1 MVSIGIDVGSLWTKT
16 VLFDQGKII
25 KFDARRSISNPSTM
39 VDEMVAG
46 MLQSAG
52 MAPGGD
58 HTRAATGAGRKN
70 IPNATQTTEMPAFA
84 RAARFVDPK
93 TRMVVDLGGQGVRMI
108 ELDANGVMTNFVTND
123 KCSTGTGCFLDI
135 MAAALGVEPAQM
147 GIVSLSAKEPAV
159 INTTC
164 TVFAESEVVTLVA
177 KKRPKEEIIAGLN
190 NMVAKKV
197 AGMIMR
203 AGIKGD
209 VVLAGGVALNIG
221 IVKAIEQELK
231 HSLVVPQ
238 HAHLLGALGAA
249 LSVEVKR

>member
-16 VLFDQGKII
+16 VLMGQGKII
-25 KFDARRSISNPSTM
+25 AFDARRSIMNPVQM

-46 MLQSAG
+46 MMRSANVV
-52 MAPGGD
+52 PGN
-58 HTRAATGAGRKN
+58 HPRVATGAGRKN
-70 IPNATQTTEMPAFA
+70 MTNATQTTEMPAFA
-84 RAARFVDPK
+84 RGARFVDPK
-93 TRMVVDLGGQGVRMI
+93 TRMVVDLGGQGIRMI
-108 ELDANGVMTNFVTND
+108 ELDANGMMTNFVTND

-147 GIVSLSAKEPAV
+147 GMVSLSAKEPAV
-159 INTTC
+159 INTAC

-177 KKRPKEEIIAGLN
+177 KKRPKEDIIAGLN

-197 AGMIMR
+197 AAMIMR

-221 IVKAIEQELK
+221 IVKAIETELK
-231 HSLVVPQ
+231 HTLVVPQ

-249 LSVEVKR
+249 LSAEVKK